1 MKAFGNVHP
10 VVLLVYF
17 TSVLAVAMFVTNPVL
32 SLSAL
37 LGGLLFFAALEKR
50 RDVPGDLGFYL
61 PLFLLVAVTNPLFSH
76 NGVTPLFFLNGN
88 PVTLEAFVYGA
99 AIAVT
104 VVGVML
110 WCRNMSRIMTT
121 DKFLYLF
128 GRLIPKLSLVLSMA
142 LRFLPMLRRQMKKVR
157 SAQKT
162 LGLYAGR
169 GIVDRVRSAGRIL
182 LAMISWS
189 LEHAM
194 ETSGAMKARGY
205 GATRKRT
212 HFSLFRFTA
221 RDGVLLAVSAGLI
234 GVTIAGMAAGVTA
247 FAYYP
252 RIGTPVHSLPAI
264 AVYLAFGLLALLP
277 FGMEVREGIVWNYYR
292 SRI

>member
-1 MKAFGNVHP
+1 MKAFGTVHP

-37 LGGLLFFAALEKR
+37 LGGVLFFAVLEKR

-61 PLFLLVAVTNPLFSH
+61 PLFFLVAITNPLFSH

-110 WCRNMSRIMTT
+110 WCQSMSRVMTT

-169 GIVDRVRSAGRIL
+169 GIVDRIRSTGRIL

-194 ETSGAMKARGY
+194 ETAGAMKARGY
-205 GATRKRT
+205 GTRKRT

-221 RDGVLLAVSAGLI
+221 RDGVLLAVSVALMGMT
-234 GVTIAGMAAGVTA
+234 VAGMAAGVTA

-252 RIGTPVHSLPAI
+252 RIGTPARTPLAM
-264 AVYLAFGLLALLP
+264 AVYLAFGALSLLP

>member
-1 MKAFGNVHP
+1 MKAFGTVHP

-37 LGGLLFFAALEKR
+37 LGGVLFFAVLEKR

-61 PLFLLVAVTNPLFSH
+61 PLFFLIAITNPLFSH

-110 WCRNMSRIMTT
+110 WCQSMSRVMTT

-169 GIVDRVRSAGRIL
+169 GIVDRIRSTGRIL

-194 ETSGAMKARGY
+194 ETAGAMKARGY
-205 GATRKRT
+205 GTRKRT

-221 RDGVLLAVSAGLI
+221 RDGVLLAVSVALMGMT
-234 GVTIAGMAAGVTA
+234 VAGMAAGVTA

-252 RIGTPVHSLPAI
+252 RIGTPARTPLAM
-264 AVYLAFGLLALLP
+264 AVYLAFGALSLLP

>member
-1 MKAFGNVHP
+1 MKAFGTVHP

-37 LGGLLFFAALEKR
+37 LGGVLFFAVLEKR

-61 PLFLLVAVTNPLFSH
+61 PLFFLVAITNPLFSH

-110 WCRNMSRIMTT
+110 WCQSMSRVMTT

-157 SAQKT
+157 SAQKA

-169 GIVDRVRSAGRIL
+169 GIVDRIRSTGRIL

-194 ETSGAMKARGY
+194 ETAGSMKARGY
-205 GATRKRT
+205 GTRKRT

-221 RDGVLLAVSAGLI
+221 RDGVLLAVSVVLMGMT
-234 GVTIAGMAAGVTA
+234 VAGMAAGVTA

-252 RIGTPVHSLPAI
+252 RIGTPARTPLAM
-264 AVYLAFGLLALLP
+264 AVYLAFGALSLLP
-277 FGMEVREGIVWNYYR
+277 FGMEVREGIVWNYYK
-292 SRI
+292 SKI